1 MVNEKLVK
9 VEMKVCWFAEQKSLN
24 GAGLGTKIMSPHQA
38 CLSLTLSLSVSVCL
52 SHTHAHSHT
61 QTSCCLNRM

>member
-24 GAGLGTKIMSPHQA
+24 GAGLGTKIMLPHQA

-52 SHTHAHSHT
+52 SHTHLS
-61 QTSCCLNRM
+61 LPLWGI